1 MGVNGCVIGFGTLK
15 LPNQLLD
22 LKEVCI
28 SLPARCS
35 RVGRIC
41 FPWQALKGLGR
52 IPPVEFDGFP
62 FDRKPRSAVYCT
74 NIQYFGDLHYGHHPR
89 PACQ

>member
-15 LPNQLLD
+15 LVPNQLLD

-35 RVGRIC
+35 R
-41 FPWQALKGLGR
+41 LGR
-52 IPPVEFDGFP
+52 FVSHGRF
-62 FDRKPRSAVYCT
+62 
-74 NIQYFGDLHYGHHPR
+74 
-89 PACQ
+89 